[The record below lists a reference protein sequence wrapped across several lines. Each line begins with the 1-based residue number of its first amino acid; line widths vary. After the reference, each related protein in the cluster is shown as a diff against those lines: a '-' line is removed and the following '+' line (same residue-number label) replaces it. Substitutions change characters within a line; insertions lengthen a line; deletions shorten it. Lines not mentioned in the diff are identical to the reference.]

1 VWVASRS
8 LTYNPKPAGYWGRRR
23 EVMDALALSRLQ
35 FAVTA
40 MFHFIFVPLTL
51 GLSIMVAYMESRYVS
66 TNDAMYLK
74 MTKFWGKL
82 FLINFALGVVTGITM
97 EFQFGM
103 NWAEYSKYVG
113 DIFGAPL
120 AIEATVAFFLESSFI
135 GLWIFGWNKVSKKVH
150 ALSIWLVAIA
160 TNLSALW
167 ILLANGW
174 MQHPVGFVLRNG
186 RAEMV
191 DFTAML
197 TNGYGLAEFF
207 HTVVSGYV
215 VAAFFVM
222 GISAW
227 HLLKKSSVPFFKASF
242 RMAASFG
249 LASTLLVLIAGDF
262 QAAQVAGTQPA
273 KFAAMESVW
282 DTQKAAPL
290 NLLVMPDVADEK
302 NSTEV
307 AGIPGLLSFLAFHDS
322 GAEIKGLKDF
332 SKEDRPPILPT
343 FISFRAM
350 TALGMLFILLSL
362 VALIIARRDKLE
374 SSHGFLKLMFFAMF
388 LPYIAAQLGWIVAE
402 VGRQPWIVYGVLKT
416 ADAVSKAVSPVQ
428 VWASLIGFTLVYG
441 LLAFV
446 DIYLL
451 TKFAK
456 KGPDDDLS
464 VLIASSRTQG
474 V

>member
-1 VWVASRS
+1 MVLERKRIA
-8 LTYNPKPAGYWGRRR
+8 TNKRRK
-23 EVMDALALSRLQ
+23 VMDALALSRLQ
-35 FAVTA
+35 FAVTS

-51 GLSIMVAYMESRYVS
+51 GLSILVAYMETRYVS
-66 TNDAMYLK
+66 TGNEMYLR

-82 FLINFALGVVTGITM
+82 FLINFALGIVTGITM

-120 AIEATVAFFLESSFI
+120 AIEATVAFFLESTFI
-135 GLWIFGWNKVSKKVH
+135 GLWVFGWNKISKKLH

-174 MQHPVGFVLRNG
+174 MQHPVGYALRNN

-191 DFTAML
+191 DFVAL
-197 TNGYGLAEFF
+197 ITNAFGWLKFL
-207 HTVVSGYV
+207 HTVLSGYV

-222 GISAW
+222 GISAY
-227 HLLKKSSVPFFKASF
+227 HIIKKSNLDFFKKSF
-242 RMAASFG
+242 RAAATFG
-249 LASTLLVLIAGDF
+249 LLSSVLVFIVGDF
-262 QAAQVAGTQPA
+262 HAAEVAKTQPT

-282 DTQKAAPL
+282 DSQKGADYHL
-290 NLLVMPDVADEK
+290 IVVPDTANERNTVEAI
-302 NSTEV
+302 
-307 AGIPGLLSFLAFHDS
+307 GIPGMMSFLAFGNDQ
-322 GAEIKGLKDF
+322 AEIKGLKEF
-332 SKEDRPPILPT
+332 PVGDRPPVMATFLSFRTMIAFGLLFVVLT
-343 FISFRAM
+343 FIAFVISRKD
-350 TALGMLFILLSL
+350 G
-362 VALIIARRDKLE
+362 LE
-374 SSHGFLKLMFFAMF
+374 SSSAFLKLMFYALP
-388 LPYIAAQLGWIVAE
+388 LPYLAGQFGWIVAE

-416 ADAVSKAVSPVQ
+416 SDAVSKAVSSTQ

-441 LLAFV
+441 LLAAV

-451 TKFAK
+451 TTTAK
-456 KGPDDDLS
+456 KGPDNDLS
-464 VLIASSRTQG
+464 VMIRSSRTEE